1 MDDICAEKTSQRKE
15 GREPRPAKRIVSAID
30 RLMLEQAYA
39 RCPMNLE
46 QSAKSRLRDA
56 QGCAKSGDHDGV
68 WYYLAKA
75 NDSAIRDG
83 EKFPA
88 EEALG
93 VVEVAACRMLDI
105 AADYLQDGHP
115 DMARRYIAE
124 ANRFAAHANLDI
136 SRRIVDLETEISD
149 SQRPR

>member
-1 MDDICAEKTSQRKE
+1 MSNYCAEKNPQGKE
-15 GREPRPAKRIVSAID
+15 GRQSRAAKRIASASD
-30 RLMLEQAYA
+30 KLLLEQVRGRSA
-39 RCPMNLE
+39 MNLE
-46 QSAKSRLRDA
+46 RGVKDRLRDA
-56 QGCAKSGDHDGV
+56 RGCANTRDHDGV

-93 VVEVAACRMLDI
+93 VVEVAAGRMLDI